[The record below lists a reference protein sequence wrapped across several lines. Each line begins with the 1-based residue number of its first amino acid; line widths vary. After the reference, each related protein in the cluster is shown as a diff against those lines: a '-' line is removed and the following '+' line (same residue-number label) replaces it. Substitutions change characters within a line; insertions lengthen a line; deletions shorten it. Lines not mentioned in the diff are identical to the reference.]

1 MRSTFN
7 LNLARWSFP
16 CALILAFTAGC
27 GGDGTTATTSTGA
40 SSTGAGGGGGGKST
54 TASTT
59 TGSGMG
65 GGSATA
71 SSGTGLGMD
80 GPPVPVGA
88 PVYNMKP
95 GGGTSV
101 GPGSQAGYG
110 ITGDGAGTFVIFWTG
125 NTQPGNPPV
134 AFEGSIWTQGH
145 FSGIA
150 LGCSDDSCT
159 LEAGDV
165 VGPVDGSMGG
175 GEHIG
180 FKTTATDD
188 LDGLEFTVDKEP
200 VYFDLM
206 YDGQRQ
212 NGRVVYSNAD
222 KGGSFGNPQM
232 IPFGITSK

>member
-1 MRSTFN
+1 MRSISN
-7 LNLARWSFP
+7 LERAGWSLSCVVLA
-16 CALILAFTAGC
+16 AFVAGC
-27 GGDGTTATTSTGA
+27 GSDGTTSSATGA
-40 SSTGAGGGGGGKST
+40 SATSGGGGDGAGGKGTTNTST
-54 TASTT
+54 AA
-59 TGSGMG
+59 GMG

-80 GPPVPVGA
+80 GPPVPTMA

-95 GGGTSV
+95 NGGTSV
-101 GPGSQAGYG
+101 APGSQAGYG
-110 ITGDGAGTFVIFWTG
+110 ITGDGSGTFVIAWTG
-125 NTQPGNPPV
+125 NTSPGNPPV
-134 AFEGSIWTQGH
+134 TFEGSIWTLGH
-145 FSGIA
+145 FSSIV

-159 LEAGDV
+159 LEPDDIVA
-165 VGPVDGSMGG
+165 PVDGSMGG

-180 FKTTATDD
+180 FKTTATND
-188 LDGLEFTVDKEP
+188 LDGLEFFVDKEP

-222 KGGSFGNPQM
+222 KGGSFGNPQQ